1 MNGMNLPPGFN
12 FDNIP
17 ENDLNQVWKILTQLQ
32 TSNPKK
38 YRDFIDHV
46 KLEEEKR
53 EKLSKIVP
61 LPHSVYMVEATKLDE
76 KIVCYINVMKRD
88 RIKYP
93 EADKPISVRT
103 GLKFIK
109 DFRYEAHRSDYFLDD
124 VW

>member
-61 LPHSVYMVEATKLDE
+61 LPHSVLGLISPTLQCRAYKMRHTVRKSRC
-76 KIVCYINVMKRD
+76 KIDFIGC
-88 RIKYP
+88 
-93 EADKPISVRT
+93 KP
-103 GLKFIK
+103 
-109 DFRYEAHRSDYFLDD
+109 
-124 VW
+124 

>member
-1 MNGMNLPPGFN
+1 MNGMNLPPGFS
-12 FDNIP
+12 FDNVP

-76 KIVCYINVMKRD
+76 KLIFANLAKLRD
-88 RIKYP
+88 MLGIESCMSRD
-93 EADKPISVRT
+93 A
-103 GLKFIK
+103 F
-109 DFRYEAHRSDYFLDD
+109 A
-124 VW
+124 

>member
-1 MNGMNLPPGFN
+1 MNGMNLPPGFS
-12 FDNIP
+12 FDNVP

-76 KIVCYINVMKRD
+76 KLICYINVMKWD

-93 EADKPISVRT
+93 ETDKPISVSPSWPHGRPVRDSPH
-103 GLKFIK
+103 GI
-109 DFRYEAHRSDYFLDD
+109 S
-124 VW
+124 

>member
-61 LPHSVYMVEATKLDE
+61 LPHSVLGLISPFDSNTQVLLLWGP
-76 KIVCYINVMKRD
+76 
-88 RIKYP
+88 RITY
-93 EADKPISVRT
+93 AV
-103 GLKFIK
+103 
-109 DFRYEAHRSDYFLDD
+109 
-124 VW
+124 